1 MSLGKRAAIALVA
14 LTTSA
19 ASGPARASEEE
30 GRQIVRMRGRG
41 AHLGVVLADVEKDDL
56 ARLKLSEERGA
67 LIKEV
72 RSGSPAEKAGI
83 KEGDVITRYQGELV
97 QSVAHLARLV
107 RESPPGRSVS
117 LEIVRNGAPQKVTA
131 TLGSGG
137 GAFRFDFGLPD
148 FDMPE
153 PPEPPEPPEAPE
165 PPEPPS
171 IPRLHL
177 GDLLGEH
184 GDRGFFMSRGPRKL
198 GIEFQEIGGQLGAYF
213 KAPGG
218 RAILVVSVEASGPAG
233 KSGLKA
239 GDLIVQFDGKPIR
252 NTRDFR
258 DEVASAK
265 SGDEV
270 TVTVQREGKSL
281 DLKVKLGGS
290 ERADRP
296 RETT

>member
-14 LTTSA
+14 LATSA
-19 ASGPARASEEE
+19 ASGPARAGAEEE
-30 GRQIVRMRGRG
+30 RQIVRMRGRG

-83 KEGDVITRYQGELV
+83 REGDVITRYQGELV
-97 QSVAHLARLV
+97 QSVAHLSRLV

-117 LEIVRNGAPQKVTA
+117 LEIVRNGSPQKVTA
-131 TLGSGG
+131 TLGADERG
-137 GAFRFDFGLPD
+137 FRFHFVPD
-148 FDMPE
+148 FDLPE

-171 IPRLHL
+171 IPRLHM
-177 GDLLGEH
+177 GDLLRDH
-184 GDRGFFMSRGPRKL
+184 GDQGFFLSRGPRKL
-198 GIEFQEIGGQLGAYF
+198 GIEFQEIAGQLGEYF

-218 RAILVVSVEASGPAG
+218 RAILVVSVESSGPAG
-233 KSGLKA
+233 KAGLKA
-239 GDLIVQFDGKPIR
+239 GDLIVQFDGKPVR

-258 DEVASAK
+258 EEVASAK

-270 TVTVQREGKSL
+270 TVTVQREGRSL
-281 DLKVKLGGS
+281 DFKVKLGGK
-290 ERADRP
+290 ERTDRP